1 MGVSSPPRPKP
12 KRTRADR
19 SPQLEHMCRPR
30 TRQIPGCSP
39 AHLRRAGAGVDA
51 GLPTLRGAPND
62 TRSTPLDDDDA
73 RAKGA
78 DEQEQTRGTP
88 SPRGER
94 GRDNLAGRQASTA
107 GNGRRTA
114 AEMAREKRANVFTQ
128 ATEAADGGDVTPA
141 GNGDAATTHDA
152 AGPAASPTPSTED
165 WHLLVRLPDRPSE
178 EDLRHL
184 PGTVLVALLRAN
196 GICPP
201 EGGTLADAW
210 TAIADWLA
218 THPEQQLALPLGRL
232 RLAPSPQC
240 GRRSTRHRRAPSY
253 DGMIESEGAS
263 AVTLSPSDG
272 PSERDHA
279 SPTAGVPRGPNA
291 AP

>member
-1 MGVSSPPRPKP
+1 MDSLREAAAMLPVVVPYGGATGDDQPGYHSSPCSFDEESMGVSSPPRPKP

-51 GLPTLRGAPND
+51 GLSTLRGAPND

-78 DEQEQTRGTP
+78 AAQDQTRGTP

-114 AEMAREKRANVFTQ
+114 AEMAREKRANMFTQ

-152 AGPAASPTPSTED
+152 AGPAASPPSARRTGTCWCDFPTDRARRTCAICQERCSLHCSVQTE
-165 WHLLVRLPDRPSE
+165 S
-178 EDLRHL
+178 
-184 PGTVLVALLRAN
+184 A
-196 GICPP
+196 
-201 EGGTLADAW
+201 
-210 TAIADWLA
+210 
-218 THPEQQLALPLGRL
+218 
-232 RLAPSPQC
+232 
-240 GRRSTRHRRAPSY
+240 HRRDAP
-253 DGMIESEGAS
+253 
-263 AVTLSPSDG
+263 
-272 PSERDHA
+272 
-279 SPTAGVPRGPNA
+279 
-291 AP
+291 